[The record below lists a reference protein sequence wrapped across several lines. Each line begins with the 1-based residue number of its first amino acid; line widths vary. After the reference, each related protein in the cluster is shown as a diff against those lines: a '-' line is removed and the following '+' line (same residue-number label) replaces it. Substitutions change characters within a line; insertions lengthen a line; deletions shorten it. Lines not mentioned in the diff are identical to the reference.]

1 MLIRRIL
8 FIITVLFMAGSL
20 SLNTAAAAP
29 PQQAPEGQE
38 YIVQAGDT
46 LSILADSF
54 LGDVSAFPQI
64 VEATNAK
71 AGEDSSFA
79 IIDDPGLIEVGQK
92 VWIPTT
98 EAGGQAPA
106 PTFDI
111 FEVGDGI
118 YSYGGGNLYSGIVVT
133 DEGVAVIDV
142 MNPDHAERTLAAI
155 RDITDQPIRYLI
167 YSHNHWDHAGGGQI
181 FKDAGATII
190 SHVEARD
197 WLLDNPNPNVVVPD
211 EVWEGNRHDITL
223 GDKTIELYFFG
234 PNHGKG
240 MTVARFAEDNIVFIA
255 DLVVPHRVGFGNLP
269 DFSPKEWERS
279 LTEIEALEYDLVMFT
294 HHEPFGPPSAV
305 TQQREYIVDLRNAI
319 FAEFQKGTPFL
330 EIPDVV
336 EVPKYKDWAGYD
348 EWLSLNAWRFL
359 MEIAIGAG

>member
-1 MLIRRIL
+1 MKMKKQKVSPLFIL
-8 FIITVLFMAGSL
+8 FSLIVTALFSAC
-20 SLNTAAAAP
+20 TPEAAAEFNA
-29 PQQAPEGQE
+29 
-38 YIVQAGDT
+38 
-46 LSILADSF
+46 IL
-54 LGDVSAFPQI
+54 
-64 VEATNAK
+64 N
-71 AGEDSSFA
+71 
-79 IIDDPGLIEVGQK
+79 DDGP
-92 VWIPTT
+92 T
-98 EAGGQAPA
+98 EASEPPA

-118 YSYGGGNLYSGIVVT
+118 YSYGGANLYSGIMVT

-197 WLLDNPNPNVVVPD
+197 WLLDNPNPNVVMPD
-211 EVWEGNRHDITL
+211 EVWEGNRHDIIL
-223 GDKTIELYFFG
+223 GNKTIELHFFG

-240 MTVARFAEDNIVFIA
+240 MTVTRFAEDNIIFIA
-255 DLVVPHRVGFGNLP
+255 DLVTPNRIGFGNLP
-269 DFSPKEWERS
+269 DFIIKEWERS
-279 LTEIEALEYDLVMFT
+279 LTEIEALDFDQVMFT
-294 HHEPFGPPSAV
+294 HQEPFGPPSAV

-330 EIPDVV
+330 DIPDVV